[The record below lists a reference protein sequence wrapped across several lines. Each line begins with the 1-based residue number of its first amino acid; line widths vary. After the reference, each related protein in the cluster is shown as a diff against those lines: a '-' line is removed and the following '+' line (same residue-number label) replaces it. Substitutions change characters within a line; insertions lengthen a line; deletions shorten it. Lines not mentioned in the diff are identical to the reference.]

1 MKPQNILSIDY
12 GTHKVGFAR
21 TLECIAL
28 PIGISYSREALRDA
42 REYMDRYEI
51 TQVIYGYPKNLSGHP
66 ELNVIKK
73 LDTFIKALQK
83 THPQALYSPVDER
96 YSTQLARFS
105 LDVAGIDSSEVD
117 DVSAVILLENYLS
130 SH

>member
-1 MKPQNILSIDY
+1 MNPANILSIDY

-21 TLECIAL
+21 TLQGIAL

-42 REYMDRYEI
+42 RSYLSSYHI
-51 TQVIYGYPKNLSGHP
+51 TQVIYGYPRDLSGRP
-66 ELNVIKK
+66 EQSIIKK
-73 LDTFIKALQK
+73 LEVFIGALKK
-83 THPQALYSPVDER
+83 THPHVCYTPVDER

-105 LDVAGIDSSEVD
+105 LDLVGMRSSEVD
-117 DVSAVILLENYLS
+117 DISAVILLENYLS